1 MDKYEQPVDRK
12 LTISYSQNIEKAFKS
27 MGYATQV
34 KTLSDF
40 HDDYGLPGGD
50 EDGKNDPGED
60 DEEDDSE
67 EDDDMSEEEDALMDG
82 AEDLSDFDGMEE

>member
-1 MDKYEQPVDRK
+1 
-12 LTISYSQNIEKAFKS
+12 

-34 KTLSDF
+34 KKLSDF

-50 EDGKNDPGED
+50 DDGQDKD
-60 DEEDDSE
+60 DEEDGSE

-82 AEDLSDFDGMEE
+82 AEDMSDFDDLEE